1 MVVVEEDP
9 TQEDFVR
16 EMTVDPTARS
26 CRRRV
31 VGKFKNNPGGDSFD
45 LDPRQLA

>member
-9 TQEDFVR
+9 APEDFVR

-26 CRRRV
+26 CRRKV
-31 VGKFKNNPGGDSFD
+31 VGKFKNNPGTHASW
-45 LDPRQLA
+45 LNQHEC